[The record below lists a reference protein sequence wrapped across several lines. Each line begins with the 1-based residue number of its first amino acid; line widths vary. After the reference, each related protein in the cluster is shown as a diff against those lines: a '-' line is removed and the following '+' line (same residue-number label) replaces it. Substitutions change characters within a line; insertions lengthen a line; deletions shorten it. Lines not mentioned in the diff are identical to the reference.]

1 VESGETSS
9 STSIPLSSRGQTL
22 PMHGSPG
29 NSGPGSPR
37 GGKNG
42 VETGSRFAR
51 VLRAARMDQQS
62 SAEERTQALQQLL
75 FAAPRSGPTA
85 MDTGAAVPLI
95 DQARKP
101 RDEPVTFLHVNC
113 PNFSEAAC
121 KEPKV
126 AWHHLLLVLSQKG
139 SPLRPLDI
147 LPMSAASPVNR
158 LESSTESGRRRQSST
173 APALL
178 GAAVD
183 GPKRYVPFV
192 LKASGRLGP
201 EAGTFLEYL
210 QSICSF
216 PILRFRALV
225 GVLSAKHNARM
236 ALR

>member
-1 VESGETSS
+1 MDNT
-9 STSIPLSSRGQTL
+9 
-22 PMHGSPG
+22 
-29 NSGPGSPR
+29 
-37 GGKNG
+37 G
-42 VETGSRFAR
+42 V
-51 VLRAARMDQQS
+51 
-62 SAEERTQALQQLL
+62 
-75 FAAPRSGPTA
+75 
-85 MDTGAAVPLI
+85 AVPLI

-121 KEPKV
+121 KEPKA
-126 AWHHLLLVLSQKG
+126 AWHHLLLVVLSQKG

-158 LESSTESGRRRQSST
+158 SESSTESGRRQSST

-192 LKASGRLGP
+192 LEASGRLGP

-225 GVLSAKHNARM
+225 GVLSAEHNAWM
-236 ALR
+236 ALRWVRFFCHPI